1 MKLLGRLKD
10 RRRRKAHQRYLAE
23 RERQQ
28 ELNSRDTEQAIH
40 DETLHGNVAGQG
52 AVNQW

>member
-1 MKLLGRLKD
+1 MKLLDRLKE
-10 RRRRKAHQRYLAE
+10 RRHRKAHQRYLAE
-23 RERQQ
+23 RERQD
-28 ELNSRDTEQAIH
+28 ELHSRDTEQTIK